1 MCYLVAVL
9 DYFVFLF
16 HGIVSSS
23 LKLVSCLR
31 MPKVLTDR
39 KHVLTYD
46 TNHIHNTMISVQDI
60 RLVIVIL
67 MFTIL
72 Y

>member
-1 MCYLVAVL
+1 
-9 DYFVFLF
+9 
-16 HGIVSSS
+16 
-23 LKLVSCLR
+23 